1 MRQSKTSIRPYSC
14 LASILLIASAAA
26 GATPAED
33 FFEAKV
39 RPVFAKNCY
48 ACHTAAQTSGLR
60 VDSREALLKGGTRG
74 PAIVPGKP
82 EASLLVKAIH
92 YSDSHLKMPP
102 PNELAA
108 EDVPRDR
115 TVDSGWRAVARK
127 SSRRSAGDHGAA
139 ARLLVIPETCEAGDS
154 GQ

>member
-1 MRQSKTSIRPYSC
+1 MAQSGSD
-14 LASILLIASAAA
+14 LDASAHK
-26 GATPAED
+26 E

-82 EASLLVKAIH
+82 EESLLIKAIH
-92 YSDSHLKMPP
+92 YTDSHLRMP
-102 PNELAA
+102 
-108 EDVPRDR
+108 RHR
-115 TVDSGWRAVARK
+115 TVDSG
-127 SSRRSAGDHGAA
+127 RRTLA
-139 ARLLVIPETCEAGDS
+139 
-154 GQ
+154 